1 MKSCYGLIL
10 AAGEGKRM
18 KSKLPKVLH
27 KVCGKSMIDYI
38 IEAVEGAEAK
48 ETVVVV
54 GHKAD
59 IVREH
64 LGDKVKTSFQDKQL
78 GTGHAVICC
87 EEFLK
92 DKEGIVI
99 VLAGDGPL
107 ITKETISK
115 VFKYHNENKASAT
128 ILTADALDPTGLGRI
143 VRNEAGEINKIV
155 EHKDA
160 NEEEKKITEVNSSNY
175 CFEIKELLSS
185 LKKLNN
191 DNAQGEYYLTDV
203 IEILKNEGKKV
214 LAYKTDF
221 KEFMAVNSRDQLA
234 TATKAMKERI
244 LDKLMANGVTI
255 IDPLS
260 TYIESDV
267 VIGRDTIVYPGAFIE
282 GNTII
287 GEDCTIGHNTRI
299 VNSKIGNDVD
309 IQSSVIKDSEI
320 GDSTN
325 VGPFAYIRPNSL
337 IGSNVKVGDFVEI
350 KKSNIGNGTKI
361 SHLTYIGDS
370 DVGEDCNFGCGTVT
384 VNYDGKNKHKTIVKD
399 GAFIGCNT
407 NLVAPVTV
415 EKNAYTAA
423 GSTVTKDVPEGS
435 LSIGRSKDV
444 ILEGWVERKGLLK
457 K

>member
-38 IEAVEGAEAK
+38 IEAVKGAEAE

-59 IVREH
+59 IVKEH
-64 LGDKVKTSFQDKQL
+64 LGDTVKTAFQDKQL
-78 GTGHAVICC
+78 GTGHAVMCC

-92 DKEGIVI
+92 DKDGIVI
-99 VLAGDGPL
+99 ILAGDGPL

-115 VFKYHNENKASAT
+115 VFKYHRENKSSAT
-128 ILTADALDPTGLGRI
+128 VLIADAVDPTGLGRI
-143 VRNEAGEINKIV
+143 VRNSNGEIEKIV

-160 NEEEKKITEVNSSNY
+160 SESEREITEVNSSNY
-175 CFEIKELLSS
+175 CFEIKDLLSS

-191 DNAQGEYYLTDV
+191 NNAQGEYYLTDV

-221 KEFMAVNSRDQLA
+221 KEFMAVNSRDQLSSA
-234 TATKAMKERI
+234 SQAMKERI
-244 LDKLMANGVTI
+244 LSKLMADGVTI
-255 IDPLS
+255 IDPSS

-267 VIGRDTIVYPGAFIE
+267 VIGKDTIVYPGAFIE
-282 GNTII
+282 GSTVI
-287 GEDCTIGHNTRI
+287 GEDCIIGHNTRI
-299 VNSKIGNDVD
+299 LNGKIGNSVE
-309 IQSSVIKDSEI
+309 IQSSVIIDSKVGEF
-320 GDSTN
+320 TK
-325 VGPFAYIRPNSL
+325 VGPFAYIRPESV
-337 IGSNVKVGDFVEI
+337 IGDNVKIGDFVEI
-350 KKSNIGNGTKI
+350 KKSTIGNGTKI
-361 SHLTYIGDS
+361 SHLTYVGDS
-370 DVGEDCNFGCGTVT
+370 EVGEKCNFGCGTVT
-384 VNYDGKNKHKTIVKD
+384 VNYDGSKKYKTVIRD

-407 NLVAPVTV
+407 NLVAPVTI
-415 EKNAYTAA
+415 EEGAYTAA
-423 GSTVTKDVPEGS
+423 GSTITKDVPRGA
-435 LSIGRSKDV
+435 LAIGRSKDV
-444 ILEGWVERKGLLK
+444 IIEGWVEKKGILK

>member
-1 MKSCYGLIL
+1 MKACYGLIL

-38 IEAVEGAEAK
+38 IDAVKGADAED
-48 ETVVVV
+48 TVVVV

-59 IVREH
+59 IVKGH
-64 LGDKVKTSFQDKQL
+64 LGDKVKTAFQDKQL
-78 GTGHAVICC
+78 GTGHAVMCC

-115 VFKYHNENKASAT
+115 VFEYHTENGSSAT
-128 ILTADALDPTGLGRI
+128 ILTADAPDPTGLGRI
-143 VRNEAGEINKIV
+143 VRNELGEISKIV

-160 NEEEKKITEVNSSNY
+160 TEKEREITEVNSSNY
-175 CFEIKELLSS
+175 CFEIKDLLSA
-185 LKKLNN
+185 LKKINN
-191 DNAQGEYYLTDV
+191 NNAQGEYYLTDV

-234 TATKAMKERI
+234 TASLAMKERI
-244 LDKLMANGVTI
+244 LNKHMAEGVTI
-255 IDPLS
+255 IDPAS

-267 VIGRDTIVYPGAFIE
+267 KIGSDTIVYPGAFIE

-287 GEDCTIGHNTRI
+287 GEDCIVGHNTRL
-299 VNSKIGNDVD
+299 VNAKIGNSVE
-309 IQSSVIKDSEI
+309 IQSSVIINSEV
-320 GDSTN
+320 GDSTT
-325 VGPFAYIRPNSL
+325 VGPFAYIRPDSV
-337 IGSNVKVGDFVEI
+337 IGREVKIGDFVEI
-350 KKSNIGNGTKI
+350 KKSTIGNGTKI
-361 SHLTYIGDS
+361 SHLTYVGDS
-370 DVGEDCNFGCGTVT
+370 EVGEKCNFGCGTVT
-384 VNYDGKNKHKTIVKD
+384 VNYNGSEKYKTVIKD

-407 NLVAPVTV
+407 NLVAPVTIG
-415 EKNAYTAA
+415 ENAYTAA
-423 GSTVTKDVPEGS
+423 GSTITKDVPNGA
-435 LSIGRSKDV
+435 LAIGRSKEV
-444 ILEGWVERKGLLK
+444 IKEGWVAKKGICK